1 MASFK
6 ITRAMLN
13 EGTMF
18 VFVSWVCII
27 NSSRGFNSHLA
38 DTLEPEASPAKQNN
52 DLNEFVDNLTIST
65 WCYSPTSPRRSR
77 SLFSMRLRLVLHQA
91 SLDRIQSNLKNTT
104 PDSRSGWATQPVPTK
119 GLYGP
124 SPSPHWRRT
133 WMAYYWYFVMSRINS
148 QVYVYRCSFHRA
160 VFWCI
165 VSIEECEHTIN
176 DLGSSKDTTLLQS
189 TDREGILRFR
199 NLR

>member
-65 WCYSPTSPRRSR
+65 
-77 SLFSMRLRLVLHQA
+77 
-91 SLDRIQSNLKNTT
+91 
-104 PDSRSGWATQPVPTK
+104 
-119 GLYGP
+119 
-124 SPSPHWRRT
+124 
-133 WMAYYWYFVMSRINS
+133 
-148 QVYVYRCSFHRA
+148 
-160 VFWCI
+160 
-165 VSIEECEHTIN
+165 
-176 DLGSSKDTTLLQS
+176 
-189 TDREGILRFR
+189 
-199 NLR
+199 